1 MEKIVIKPTSHE
13 ILVRGTNQDGH
24 ADLFAYDAERE
35 ENKRGL
41 GNLFIIGNIQDS
53 DGDQSDVAYITNLVA
68 SLAKREYYSRAEAS
82 PKEALSSALKKI
94 NDVVDEFFK
103 NKNLEINIGI
113 FAVAGENI
121 LISRLGKFKIF
132 LARDG
137 KTIDIL
143 NNVELFSKE
152 HIEEKKFSSVISGK
166 VGTSDKILAFYPGKA
181 ITSRERFIKAD
192 FIKFERDAFIEK
204 MLSLKETKK
213 DFGCAALYI
222 SIDKFKESTTKKDK
236 PKKIKSTV
244 EDATI
249 KLHPE
254 MGVPILAANEKT
266 DDENKDS
273 AQNAPIIAT
282 TNSIIPQ
289 EEEMRAE
296 LMATKKTEIPNII
309 PAEFTRGR
317 KKNQFWSILNRIRIS
332 DFNPNKGLI
341 KKAGIGAGVALLII
355 VIMVV
360 RSYVV
365 VNTEDKATTESVKRI
380 QSQIDIAEDRV
391 RENKLSEA
399 RTIISTAL
407 TELWALPDSSTS
419 KVKTTID
426 NAIKVID
433 SFDKATEASL
443 SLYANAN
450 QDGLALL
457 QINSYGDSFGAIADM
472 GGKIF
477 LSKIIDGAVS
487 RYLELSD
494 TKPSSVIFSAEGDFS
509 IGLDE
514 NAKKIAVS
522 NDEKTRTI
530 DLSSLATPKD
540 IGYYQDNLYILSS
553 DKISKVVDVVRGG
566 KSITNWSQD
575 PVPADAKL
583 MVVDGNIFVI
593 GTNGMLTRYFRGKK
607 EAEFNIQIPATDRD
621 YLLSTK
627 DSKNLYLV
635 SSDLGRVYTI
645 DKESGSIVKSIKI
658 GNVVPIVG
666 ASLSQAEVL
675 YILTSDNKI
684 WKIN

>member
-1 MEKIVIKPTSHE
+1 
-13 ILVRGTNQDGH
+13 
-24 ADLFAYDAERE
+24 
-35 ENKRGL
+35 
-41 GNLFIIGNIQDS
+41 
-53 DGDQSDVAYITNLVA
+53 
-68 SLAKREYYSRAEAS
+68 
-82 PKEALSSALKKI
+82 
-94 NDVVDEFFK
+94 
-103 NKNLEINIGI
+103 
-113 FAVAGENI
+113 
-121 LISRLGKFKIF
+121 
-132 LARDG
+132 
-137 KTIDIL
+137 
-143 NNVELFSKE
+143 
-152 HIEEKKFSSVISGK
+152 
-166 VGTSDKILAFYPGKA
+166 
-181 ITSRERFIKAD
+181 
-192 FIKFERDAFIEK
+192 
-204 MLSLKETKK
+204 ML
-213 DFGCAALYI
+213 
-222 SIDKFKESTTKKDK
+222 
-236 PKKIKSTV
+236 
-244 EDATI
+244 
-249 KLHPE
+249 
-254 MGVPILAANEKT
+254 
-266 DDENKDS
+266 
-273 AQNAPIIAT
+273 
-282 TNSIIPQ
+282 
-289 EEEMRAE
+289 R
-296 LMATKKTEIPNII
+296 
-309 PAEFTRGR
+309 
-317 KKNQFWSILNRIRIS
+317 
-332 DFNPNKGLI
+332 
-341 KKAGIGAGVALLII
+341 II